1 MKSNKFIRPRGSLY
15 MCGHSLGPIAK
26 NSKKR
31 VLEAL
36 EAWEDQAVSAWNQSQ
51 WMELPQILSEKIAAI
66 IKCSPEDLAVCDS
79 TSVNLFKAIMSA
91 LKLQNRRNLVLT
103 TKDNFPAD
111 LYISQGITNF
121 RPQVRVQAV
130 RSESLIN
137 SLTEDVAILMLSHTN
152 YRDASV
158 LDMEKVSRAA
168 HERGIIVIWDL
179 SHSIGIVP
187 VDLSSVEIDF
197 AVGCTYKYLSGG
209 PGSPSFI
216 YAHPRHQKSLESPI
230 SGWMGHKKPFEFNV
244 NYIKGSGSKAY
255 MSGTPSIL
263 SFAALRGALEVFEHI
278 DIASLSRNSERL
290 ANSLIACIEKSE
302 DISVISPQTGTR
314 GGHVA
319 LTHPNGYALSRA
331 LIDHG
336 IICDYREPSLIRL
349 CVNPLHV
356 DGEDIERCG
365 SVLNS
370 VLERNHLIED
380 KYQRLHSVT

>member
-1 MKSNKFIRPRGSLY
+1 
-15 MCGHSLGPIAK
+15 MCGHSLGPVAK
-26 NSKKR
+26 RSKKR

-36 EAWEDQAVSAWNQSQ
+36 EAWEHQAVSAWNLSQ
-51 WMELPQILSEKIAAI
+51 WMELPQILSEKIATI
-66 IKCSPEDLAVCDS
+66 IKCSSEDLAVCDS

-91 LKLQNRRNLVLT
+91 LKLQNRRNVVLT

-111 LYISQGITNF
+111 LYISQGIANF
-121 RPQVRVQAV
+121 HPQVHVHAV
-130 RSESLIN
+130 PAESLMS
-137 SLTEDVAILMLSHTN
+137 SLTEDVAVLMLSHTN

-158 LDMEKVSRAA
+158 LDMEKLSRAA
-168 HERGIIVIWDL
+168 HERGILVIWDL

-244 NYIKGSGSKAY
+244 NYIKGSGSQAY

-278 DIASLSRNSERL
+278 DIVSLSRDSEQL
-290 ANSLIACIEKSE
+290 ADSLIACIEKSE
-302 DISVISPQTGTR
+302 DISVISPKTGTR

-336 IICDYREPSLIRL
+336 IICDYREPDLVRL

-356 DGEDIERCG
+356 DKQDIELCG
-365 SVLNS
+365 SVFNS
-370 VLERNHLIED
+370 VLEKKTLMGG
-380 KYQRLHSVT
+380 KYQQLQSVT